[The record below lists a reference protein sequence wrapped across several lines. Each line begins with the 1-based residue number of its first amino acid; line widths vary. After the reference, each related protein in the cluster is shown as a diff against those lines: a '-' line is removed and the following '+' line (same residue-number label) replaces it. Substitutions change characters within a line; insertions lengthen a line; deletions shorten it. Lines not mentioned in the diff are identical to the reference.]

1 MIALLSVWASAQTVT
16 VPLEVWEAH
25 RPPAVVS
32 VAPPS
37 ARLGAARYRGTADPA
52 TLTLDLQASVQV
64 SLVGA
69 GQKRVVL
76 LSDDAIL
83 VDARVDGQPV
93 PIATLDGHHVWTT
106 DRVGEVT
113 VVLDALIP
121 VSGQRGSL
129 EYDFGIPETPI
140 TELDLVLPRPDL
152 RPQVQGAVRSDIGT
166 VGQTTRVVAALE
178 TTGRVKLVGLRDLGT
193 DGGQTAKLYAETS
206 HLMAVDEHQISLFT
220 VVRYSILYA
229 GARRFEVFVPEGLM
243 VRSAD
248 GEGAFSWEVV
258 PAPGGSLFVGE
269 TDTPMRNRYE
279 LSLELVRPLP
289 GAPTRFAL
297 PHVVGAEREHGW
309 VGLEVPGRVRVSGIA
324 PDGLVP
330 VDVHQLP
337 DELRR
342 ASVSPLL
349 AAFRSHG
356 PGAVSLDA
364 TPLPEVEVSTERI
377 DRIEARS
384 VVSSNGRVVTE
395 LTLTLR
401 NRVRP
406 GLSLSLPEGTEIL
419 RTLRDG
425 EVVAPS
431 RASNGDIVVPLRRSA
446 PDAPFTVQVV
456 LADTVDAAG
465 WLGRTRL
472 ALPALDWPATEVSW
486 DVSWPADSHW
496 FALHGPVPTPVLA
509 GYGHWLADDQARPVP
524 PPTPPRQVA
533 AASGPSDHYA
543 RYWSPAGEPLVVR
556 AWHVAPSLWTAARLG
571 WLGPVGVSVLGL
583 GLALAATARLWSPRW
598 VLRSTGPGTA

>member
-1 MIALLSVWASAQTVT
+1 MIVLFAGWALAQTVT
-16 VPLEVWEAH
+16 VPLDVWNAH
-25 RPPAVVS
+25 GPSTAAPALPPT
-32 VAPPS
+32 
-37 ARLGAARYRGTADPA
+37 ARIGAARYQGTADEA
-52 TLTLDLQASVQV
+52 TLTLDLHATVQV
-64 SLVGA
+64 SLSGV
-69 GQKRVVL
+69 GQKAVVL
-76 LSDDAIL
+76 LADDVVL
-83 VDARVDGQPV
+83 TDARVDGTPI
-93 PIATLDGHHVWTT
+93 PIASADGHYVWKTERT
-106 DRVGEVT
+106 GDVT
-113 VVLDALIP
+113 VTLDALVP

-129 EYDFGIPETPI
+129 EYDFGVPATPI
-140 TELDLVLPRPDL
+140 TALDLVFPRPDL
-152 RPQVQGAVRSDIGT
+152 RPRVERAVRSEIAT
-166 VGQTTRVVAALE
+166 VGATTHLVASLE
-178 TTGRVKLVGLRDLGT
+178 TTDRVKLVGLRDFGT
-193 DGGQTAKLYAETS
+193 DGGQAAKLYAETT
-206 HLMAVDEHQISLFT
+206 HLMAVDEQEIALFT

-229 GARRFEVFVPEGLM
+229 GARTFEVFVPEGLT

-248 GEGAFSWEVV
+248 GEGAFTWTVE
-258 PAPGGSLFVGE
+258 PTTGGNLLRGE

-289 GAPTRFAL
+289 DAPLRFAL
-297 PHVVGAEREHGW
+297 PHVVGVEREHGW
-309 VGLEVPGRVRVSGIA
+309 VGLEVPGRVQVA
-324 PDGLVP
+324 NVVPDGLSP

-356 PGAVSLDA
+356 PGAISLDA

-406 GLSLSLPEGTEIL
+406 GLSLTVPEGTEVL

-431 RASNGDIVVPLRRSA
+431 RAANGQIVVPLRRSA

-456 LADTVDAAG
+456 LADTVVASG
-465 WLGRTRL
+465 WFGRTRL
-472 ALPALDWPATEVSW
+472 SLPALDWPATEVHW
-486 DVSWPADSHW
+486 DVSWPAGSHW
-496 FALHGPVPTPVLA
+496 FALHGPVPTPTLS

-524 PPTPPRQVA
+524 PPTPPPQVA
-533 AASGPSDHYA
+533 AAEGPSDPYA
-543 RYWSPAGEPLVVR
+543 RYWAPADEPIEVR
-556 AWHVAPSLWTAARLG
+556 AWHLAPVLWTAVRLG
-571 WLGPVGVSVLGL
+571 MVAPFGLAGAGVLLGL
-583 GLALAATARLWSPRW
+583 FGAVRTWFARRLVPIAS
-598 VLRSTGPGTA
+598 